1 MNQIKAGAV
10 LSYLSLFLTNVI
22 GLLYTPFMLRMMG
35 QSEYGL
41 YSIIASVISYLT
53 ILDFGFGNAIIRYT
67 AKYRTEGKHEEQES
81 LFGMFI
87 SLYSFIAI
95 LTLFIG
101 SFLYFNIDL
110 IFGGS
115 MTESEIGKAKIMTI
129 LMIFNVA
136 VTFPLSIFGAIITAY
151 ENFIFQKVVAIIRII
166 LNPAVMIIM
175 LMYGYKAI
183 GMVVITTIFNILT
196 LLINWVY
203 CKRTLKIKISYTKFN
218 WSLLK
223 EIAHYSFYV
232 FLGIIMDRIYWST
245 GQFVVG
251 IFVGTAAAAVFAIAM
266 QMKTYYMSF
275 SNAISGLFLP
285 KITAMI
291 SNSIPDK
298 EISDLF
304 IRTGRIQFLIM
315 GFVMTGFVVYGRP
328 FINLWA
334 GSDYDE
340 AYLISLILMVPL
352 TIPLIQNLGLSILQ
366 ARNQQKFRSVL
377 FILIASTSL
386 GASII
391 LAKLYGGVGSAIG
404 TSAALV
410 IGQGV
415 VMNIYYHKRINL
427 NIIQFW
433 KEIGGQALPMI
444 IVMVIGIAANYYL
457 NTRSITILTLS
468 AIAYCSIFIS
478 TIWKFSMNKYE
489 KDIILS
495 ITSKIS
501 SKILKRK

>member
-1 MNQIKAGAV
+1 
-10 LSYLSLFLTNVI
+10 
-22 GLLYTPFMLRMMG
+22 
-35 QSEYGL
+35 
-41 YSIIASVISYLT
+41 
-53 ILDFGFGNAIIRYT
+53 
-67 AKYRTEGKHEEQES
+67 
-81 LFGMFI
+81 
-87 SLYSFIAI
+87 
-95 LTLFIG
+95 
-101 SFLYFNIDL
+101 
-110 IFGGS
+110 
-115 MTESEIGKAKIMTI
+115 
-129 LMIFNVA
+129 
-136 VTFPLSIFGAIITAY
+136 
-151 ENFIFQKVVAIIRII
+151 
-166 LNPAVMIIM
+166 
-175 LMYGYKAI
+175 
-183 GMVVITTIFNILT
+183 
-196 LLINWVY
+196 
-203 CKRTLKIKISYTKFN
+203 
-218 WSLLK
+218 
-223 EIAHYSFYV
+223 
-232 FLGIIMDRIYWST
+232 
-245 GQFVVG
+245 
-251 IFVGTAAAAVFAIAM
+251 
-266 QMKTYYMSF
+266 
-275 SNAISGLFLP
+275 
-285 KITAMI
+285 
-291 SNSIPDK
+291 
-298 EISDLF
+298 
-304 IRTGRIQFLIM
+304 
-315 GFVMTGFVVYGRP
+315 MTGFVVYGRP

-334 GSDYDE
+334 GNDYDE